1 MNPNKYKPLLLL
13 LTIVALYNNT
23 IIFAQAVQYTTTANG
38 LDKFKQT
45 NLISAFIEL
54 LNNPKNYKIDHWNK
68 LALLPEIINFVSTN
82 KDTHYPTKSDLDF
95 ILNLLKR
102 TK

>member
-1 MNPNKYKPLLLL
+1 M
-13 LTIVALYNNT
+13 
-23 IIFAQAVQYTTTANG
+23 AQAQEIAQHNHQRFFSQDFFNQMIDE
-38 LDKFKQT
+38 LKT